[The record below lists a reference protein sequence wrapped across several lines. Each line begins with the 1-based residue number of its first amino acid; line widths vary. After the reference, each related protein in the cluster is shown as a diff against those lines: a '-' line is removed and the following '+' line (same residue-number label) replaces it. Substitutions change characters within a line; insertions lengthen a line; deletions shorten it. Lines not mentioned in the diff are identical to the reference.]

1 MTEDEF
7 RCKIR
12 EGFDR
17 CIAKGDAVRQTHPEQ
32 YQETVRT
39 ALDYYAE
46 MLREDDIQHILCEL
60 INLPFLQI
68 VDEEYKAALGRI
80 DHHLSTFLIND

>member
-32 YQETVRT
+32 YREAVRA
-39 ALDYYAE
+39 ALGFYAE
-46 MLREDDIQHILCEL
+46 MLRQDEIQHMLCEL
-60 INLPFLQI
+60 INLPYQQI
-68 VDEEYKAALGRI
+68 IDEEYKAALGRI
-80 DHHLSTFLIND
+80 DNQLST